1 MQPNRDPCV
10 PRFLDFEFFPE
21 TKPFWYAQCYSMNDL
36 FSRKC
41 SFNISYLWLNI
52 CTRVDCS
59 RTMTPTFTDWEPTT
73 SSCQWT
79 ALIKPECAITRGMG
93 HRHLTIK
100 VSPLSV
106 VSGCNLRIVPWWP
119 DSSLTWLVSSPLLNS
134 MRHAGDGT
142 RDVWPKGMN
151 AKGPRINIRLRGDWG
166 WFSVSTTCSL
176 PCSHGFLWGR
186 RTWQSPKNLCVRAR
200 QLIMLRAGQIKYLH
214 WRSS

>member
-21 TKPFWYAQCYSMNDL
+21 TKPFWYVQCYSMNDL

-52 CTRVDCS
+52 CIRVDCS

-79 ALIKPECAITRGMG
+79 ALIKPECAITRGMD

-100 VSPLSV
+100 VSPPSV
-106 VSGCNLRIVPWWP
+106 VSGCNLRIVIYSSVDGVPWWP
-119 DSSLTWLVSSPLLNS
+119 DSSPVLSWI
-134 MRHAGDGT
+134 AC
-142 RDVWPKGMN
+142 GML
-151 AKGPRINIRLRGDWG
+151 GMER
-166 WFSVSTTCSL
+166 
-176 PCSHGFLWGR
+176 
-186 RTWQSPKNLCVRAR
+186 
-200 QLIMLRAGQIKYLH
+200 
-214 WRSS
+214 